1 MGCTVIDIDEEKT
14 VSNTREFLEF
24 ELPQLASL
32 ADRDV
37 TSLSSPQLSFSCSH
51 SAPQSQDDLLIN
63 HWSADTALVAIHAAA
78 HHIPAYNDERQ
89 IFINIYFRHMTEKE
103 LVNKMLISKST
114 LRRKKRKALI
124 EFAVRLDTQKR
135 NPNHN
140 CDWLASLVVNNN
152 RKGESFLDPK

>member
-1 MGCTVIDIDEEKT
+1 
-14 VSNTREFLEF
+14 
-24 ELPQLASL
+24 
-32 ADRDV
+32 
-37 TSLSSPQLSFSCSH
+37 
-51 SAPQSQDDLLIN
+51 
-63 HWSADTALVAIHAAA
+63 
-78 HHIPAYNDERQ
+78 
-89 IFINIYFRHMTEKE
+89 MTEKE

-152 RKGESFLDPK
+152 RKGEPFLDPK